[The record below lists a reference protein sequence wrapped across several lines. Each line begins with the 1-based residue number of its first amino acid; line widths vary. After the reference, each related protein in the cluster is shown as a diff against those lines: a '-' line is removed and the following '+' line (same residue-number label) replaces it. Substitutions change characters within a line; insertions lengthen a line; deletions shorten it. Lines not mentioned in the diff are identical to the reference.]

1 MEYVDPYLSRRIE
14 GWRSP
19 WWIVNRRDSEL

>member
-1 MEYVDPYLSRRIE
+1 MEYVAPYLSRRIE

-19 WWIVNRRDSEL
+19 WWIVNRRDSGL

>member
-1 MEYVDPYLSRRIE
+1 MEYVDPICRARIE